1 MMNQVLKFGDN
12 AVLING
18 KCVLFKVSLE
28 GKTNRM
34 AVARKMFAEYSNHFS
49 SVAEVIETLR
59 AYEKTG
65 DFVWTDKCAY
75 ILHQA

>member
-34 AVARKMFAEYSNHFS
+34 EVARKMFAEYSNHFS
-49 SVAEVIETLR
+49 SVAEVIKTLR

>member
-18 KCVLFKVSLE
+18 KCVLFTVSLE

-65 DFVWTDKCAY
+65 DLVWTDKCAY